1 MGDQI
6 TPELMAEKLDLLTKQ
21 MSLLQSRVEQ
31 LEKTSRVDV
40 DPPEGIEWGRT

>member
-6 TPELMAEKLDLLTKQ
+6 TPELMAEKIDLLTRQ

-31 LEKTSRVDV
+31 PEKSARVNV
-40 DPPEGIEWGRT
+40 DPPEGVEWGRT